1 MTNPDLAESAVASVI
16 DALMKKAREGD
27 RETVYSVMRYA
38 CARVEL
44 AARVNEVERVL
55 SATLDAKQDVWS
67 TTDDGEVIP
76 LIERLDDLHWS

>member
-27 RETVYSVMRYA
+27 RETVHSFIHYA

-44 AARVNEVERVL
+44 KARINEVERIL

-67 TTDDGEVIP
+67 TADDGEVIP